1 MTEPAPERSSRESE
15 DYINLGRTALE
26 NHLETEKN
34 KIPHTGKLYR
44 ITDFI
49 TKRVWSWFYY
59 YLDSRFGK
67 NYPYCDY
74 TDAPDNGVYQ
84 MERSE
89 DSPRDHITIALCA
102 DWGTYTRQSFHIAQ
116 KMGTHQPDYTIHLGD
131 TYFVGE
137 PKEIKRN
144 FIDSYAP
151 WVRGKVGSFAVLG
164 NHEMY
169 ARGIAFFK
177 DLLPTLGLK
186 VNGRYQGQHAGFV
199 CLENDHWRILALD
212 TGYHSIGRIPLLE
225 MLPFLGP
232 DSRLD
237 PMLIKWLT
245 DEVRLGDPEDKRG
258 LLILTHHQYVTAF
271 NEGEYLVP
279 SRQLARLVGTHRP
292 VLWIWGHEHKF
303 SMYEKVQIGE
313 GVTAYGRCIGHGGM
327 PVEVDHFKLKSKR
340 HGKDKLVF
348 CDRRIH
354 RTQLRKKI
362 PLGYNGYALI
372 NIKGNQLT
380 IEYRDFF
387 HLLVTERWEVD
398 TEGTLRGKITPTSEI
413 PLEPEAGKQWEDAVR

>member
-1 MTEPAPERSSRESE
+1 MTEPAPERSSRASE

-34 KIPHTGKLYR
+34 KIPNASKLYR

-59 YLDSRFGK
+59 YLDSRFGR
-67 NYPYCDY
+67 NYPYSDY
-74 TDAPDNGVYQ
+74 TDAPDKGIYRMV
-84 MERSE
+84 RSE
-89 DSPRDHITIALCA
+89 DSSRDHVTIALCA
-102 DWGTYTRQSFHIAQ
+102 DWGTYTRESFHIAQ
-116 KMGTHQPDYTIHLGD
+116 RIGGHQPDYTIHLGD

-144 FIDSYAP
+144 FIDPQAP
-151 WVRGKVGSFAVLG
+151 WIRGKVGSFAVLG

-186 VNGRYQGQHAGFV
+186 VNGHYQGQHAGFV

-225 MLPFLGP
+225 MVPGLGP

-237 PMLIKWLT
+237 PLLIKWLM
-245 DEVRLGDPEDKRG
+245 DDVRLGDPQDKRG

-279 SRQLARLVGTHRP
+279 ARQLARLLGTHRP
-292 VLWIWGHEHKF
+292 ILWIWGHEHKF
-303 SMYEKVQIGE
+303 SMYEKVQIGQ

-327 PVEVDHFKLKSKR
+327 PVEVDHFKLKRNR
-340 HGKDKLVF
+340 HGRGKLVF

-354 RTQLRKKI
+354 RTQWHKKI
-362 PLGYNGYALI
+362 PLGYNGYALVK
-372 NIKGNQLT
+372 IKANQLT

-387 HLLVTERWEVD
+387 HLLVTERWQVSADGSLQGEIIPSSD
-398 TEGTLRGKITPTSEI
+398 I
-413 PLEPEAGKQWEDAVR
+413 PLGPEPGKQWQDAVR